1 MVPNSVPTVIDP
13 ELKYHHLSYKQG
25 TPGDDAN
32 NGSQG
37 RIDRPRFSLTP
48 SGTAFLDLAALVIG
62 RRITRALESPGTEN
76 GRSILSPVTVRSKV
90 TWMTSLPCSTRL
102 AIWVCFTPNHLPVV

>member
-1 MVPNSVPTVIDP
+1 MAPNSVPTVIDP

-37 RIDRPRFSLTP
+37 RIDCPKFSLTP
-48 SGTAFLDLAALVIG
+48 SGTAVLDLAALVIG
-62 RRITRALESPGTEN
+62 RRWEVSDDPRLRVPRPSCLYCLHLLKLCSLFVSEAALASN
-76 GRSILSPVTVRSKV
+76 V
-90 TWMTSLPCSTRL
+90 
-102 AIWVCFTPNHLPVV
+102 